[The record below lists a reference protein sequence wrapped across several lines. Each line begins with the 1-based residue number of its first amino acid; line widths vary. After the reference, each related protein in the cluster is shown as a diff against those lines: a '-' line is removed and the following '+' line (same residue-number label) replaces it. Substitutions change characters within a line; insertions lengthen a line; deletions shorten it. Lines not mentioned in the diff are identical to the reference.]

1 RGSAQRRSGCGV
13 ERRRRA
19 RRDLRTARFRGDIVT
34 IRIVLADDHRIIL
47 EGLEQ
52 LFSRE
57 KDIEVV
63 GTATNGED
71 ALDAVRNKKPDI
83 LVLDINMPKGNGL
96 WVLKNVHTEKIQT
109 RVVLLTATLDDDE
122 VLEAMQSGVS
132 GLVLKEAAAVNLV
145 DTVRRVQRGERALE
159 PTLVSRAL
167 DRLSQR
173 EEAKKIVE
181 ILSRRE
187 TEIVKMV
194 ATGLRNKEIAMKL
207 SIGEGTVKTHLHTI
221 YEKLGVHG

>member
-1 RGSAQRRSGCGV
+1 
-13 ERRRRA
+13 
-19 RRDLRTARFRGDIVT
+19 VT
-34 IRIVLADDHRIIL
+34 IRIILADDHRIIL

-52 LFSRE
+52 LFRRE
-57 KDIEVV
+57 KDFEVV
-63 GTATNGED
+63 GTATNGEE
-71 ALDAVRNKKPDI
+71 ALEAVRTKRPDQ

-96 WVLKNVHTEKIQT
+96 WVLKQVHTEKLPT

-145 DTVRRVQRGERALE
+145 NTVRRVQRGERALE
-159 PTLVSRAL
+159 PMVVSRAL
-167 DRLSQR
+167 ERLSQR

-181 ILSRRE
+181 VLSRRE

-194 ATGLRNKEIAMKL
+194 AAGLRNKEIAMKL

-221 YEKLGVHG
+221 YEKLGVHGRVELTMYALERGII

>member
-1 RGSAQRRSGCGV
+1 M
-13 ERRRRA
+13 
-19 RRDLRTARFRGDIVT
+19 
-34 IRIVLADDHRIIL
+34 IRLVLADDHRIIL

-52 LFSRE
+52 LFRRE
-57 KDIEVV
+57 KDFEVIA
-63 GTATNGED
+63 TATNGED
-71 ALDAVRNKKPDI
+71 ALTAVRAKRPDV

-96 WVLKNVHTEKIQT
+96 WVLKNVHTEKLKT

-122 VLEAMQSGVS
+122 VLEAMQFGVS

-145 DTVRRVQRGERALE
+145 ETVRRVQRGERALE
-159 PTLVSRAL
+159 PMLVSRAL

-173 EEAKKIVE
+173 EDAKKIVE
-181 ILSRRE
+181 VLSKRE

-194 ATGLRNKEIAMKL
+194 AAGLRNKEIALKL

-221 YEKLGVHG
+221 YEKLGVHGRVELAMYALERGII

>member
-1 RGSAQRRSGCGV
+1 
-13 ERRRRA
+13 
-19 RRDLRTARFRGDIVT
+19 VT

-52 LFSRE
+52 LFRRE
-57 KDIEVV
+57 KDFEVI

-71 ALDAVRNKKPDI
+71 ALATVRAKKPDV

-96 WVLKNVHTEKIQT
+96 WVLKSVHTEKLKT

-159 PTLVSRAL
+159 PMLVSRAL
-167 DRLSQR
+167 ERLSQR
-173 EEAKKIVE
+173 EEARKIVE
-181 ILSRRE
+181 VLSKRE

-194 ATGLRNKEIAMKL
+194 AAGLRNKEIALKL

-221 YEKLGVHG
+221 YEKLGVHGRVELAMYALERGII

>member
-1 RGSAQRRSGCGV
+1 MS
-13 ERRRRA
+13 
-19 RRDLRTARFRGDIVT
+19 T

-52 LFSRE
+52 LFRRE
-57 KDIEVV
+57 KDFEVV
-63 GTATNGED
+63 ATATNGEA
-71 ALDAVRNKKPDI
+71 ALAAVKKHKPHV
-83 LVLDINMPKGNGL
+83 LVLDIQMPQGNGL
-96 WVLKNVHTEKIQT
+96 WVLKQIHIEKIQT
-109 RVVLLTATLDDDE
+109 RVVLLTATLDEDE

-181 ILSRRE
+181 VLSKRE

-207 SIGEGTVKTHLHTI
+207 NIGEGTVKTHLHTI
-221 YEKLGVHG
+221 YEKLGVHGRVELTTYAIEHGIV

>member
-1 RGSAQRRSGCGV
+1 M
-13 ERRRRA
+13 
-19 RRDLRTARFRGDIVT
+19 T
-34 IRIVLADDHRIIL
+34 IRLVLADDHRIIL

-52 LFSRE
+52 LFRRE
-57 KDIEVV
+57 KDFEVIA
-63 GTATNGED
+63 TATNGED
-71 ALDAVRNKKPDI
+71 ALTAVRAKRPDV

-96 WVLKNVHTEKIQT
+96 WVLKNVHTEKLKT

-122 VLEAMQSGVS
+122 VLEAMQFGVS

-145 DTVRRVQRGERALE
+145 ETVRRVQRGERALE
-159 PTLVSRAL
+159 PMLVSRAL

-173 EEAKKIVE
+173 EDAKKIVE
-181 ILSRRE
+181 VLSKRE

-194 ATGLRNKEIAMKL
+194 ASGLRNKEIALKL

-221 YEKLGVHG
+221 YEKLGVHGRVELAMYALERGII

>member
-1 RGSAQRRSGCGV
+1 MTV
-13 ERRRRA
+13 
-19 RRDLRTARFRGDIVT
+19 
-34 IRIVLADDHRIIL
+34 RIILADDHRIIL

-52 LFSRE
+52 LFRRE
-57 KDIEVV
+57 KDFEVI

-71 ALDAVRNKKPDI
+71 ALAAVRAKKPDV

-96 WVLKNVHTEKIQT
+96 WVLKSVHTEKLKT

-159 PTLVSRAL
+159 PMLVSRAL

-181 ILSRRE
+181 VLSKRE

-194 ATGLRNKEIAMKL
+194 AAGLRNKEIALKL

-221 YEKLGVHG
+221 YEKLGVHGRVELAMYALERGII

>member
-1 RGSAQRRSGCGV
+1 
-13 ERRRRA
+13 
-19 RRDLRTARFRGDIVT
+19 VT
-34 IRIVLADDHRIIL
+34 VRIILADDHRIIL

-52 LFSRE
+52 LFRRE
-57 KDIEVV
+57 KDFEVI

-71 ALDAVRNKKPDI
+71 ALAAVRAKKPDV

-96 WVLKNVHTEKIQT
+96 WVLKSVHTEKLKT

-159 PTLVSRAL
+159 PVLVSRAL

-181 ILSRRE
+181 VLSKRE

-194 ATGLRNKEIAMKL
+194 AAGLRNKEIALKL

-221 YEKLGVHG
+221 YEKLGVHGRVELAMYALERGII

>member
-1 RGSAQRRSGCGV
+1 V
-13 ERRRRA
+13 K
-19 RRDLRTARFRGDIVT
+19 
-34 IRIVLADDHRIIL
+34 IRLVLADDHRIIL

-52 LFSRE
+52 LFNRE
-57 KDIEVV
+57 KDFEVV
-63 GTATNGED
+63 ATATNGED
-71 ALDAVRNKKPDI
+71 ALAAVRAKRPDV

-96 WVLKNVHTEKIQT
+96 WVLKQVHTEKLPT

-159 PTLVSRAL
+159 PMVVSRAL

-181 ILSRRE
+181 VLSRRE

-194 ATGLRNKEIAMKL
+194 AAGLRNKEIANRL

-221 YEKLGVHG
+221 YEKLGVHGRVELAMYVLERGII

>member
-1 RGSAQRRSGCGV
+1 MIK
-13 ERRRRA
+13 
-19 RRDLRTARFRGDIVT
+19 L
-34 IRIVLADDHRIIL
+34 VLADDHRIIL

-52 LFSRE
+52 LFRRE
-57 KDIEVV
+57 KDFEVV
-63 GTATNGED
+63 ATATTGED
-71 ALDAVRNKKPDI
+71 ALAAVRKHKPQI
-83 LVLDINMPKGNGL
+83 LVLDIQMPKGNGL
-96 WVLKNVHTEKIQT
+96 WVLKNVHTEKLPT
-109 RVVLLTATLDDDE
+109 RVVLLTATLDEDE

-145 DTVRRVQRGERALE
+145 ETVRRVQRGERALE

-181 ILSRRE
+181 VLSKRE

-194 ATGLRNKEIAMKL
+194 ASGLRNKEIALKL
-207 SIGEGTVKTHLHTI
+207 NIGEGTVKTHLHTI
-221 YEKLGVHG
+221 YEKLGVHGRVELAMYAIEHGII